1 MYFFHVPCYQDSV
14 INLPEPPM
22 SAAAPT
28 AFRGLFRDRDSAI
41 INSLVLLWV
50 SLGWSVSFVLMGAAS
65 IPLNVAGVVLCAHS
79 MVLAAYLVHESAH
92 QNLFAFPSANTA
104 AGEAMSFI
112 AGSSYA
118 TFERIRHLHIRHH
131 IDRADITC
139 FDFKGLMLRH
149 PMLRR
154 IMELLEW
161 CYIPAVEILMHL
173 QVVWRPVL
181 SRSQRRHLARSM
193 AMLAVRGALLGL
205 LGLWSLKALGLYF
218 IAYGLM
224 LHVLNFFDAFH
235 HTFVQFFVEAHQPVP
250 DHDRDRAYEQENT
263 YSNLLSVRFSW
274 LDVLILNFGYHN
286 AHHQRAS
293 LPWFRLP
300 RYHRS
305 LYGNGTPAVLPL
317 SELLHSWHRNRVRR
331 ILSDGSGSGPG
342 QSKSRGD
349 TFVGAHGVSFLTVV

>member
-1 MYFFHVPCYQDSV
+1 
-14 INLPEPPM
+14 M

-131 IDRADITC
+131 MDRADITC

-173 QVVWRPVL
+173 QVVWRPVFL
-181 SRSQRRHLARSM
+181 RSQRRHLARSM
-193 AMLAVRGALLGL
+193 AMLAVRGALLCL

-218 IAYGLM
+218 IAYGLT

-235 HTFVQFFVEAHQPVP
+235 HTFEQFFVEAHQPVP
-250 DHDRDRAYEQENT
+250 DHGRDRAYEQENT
-263 YSNLLSVRFSW
+263 YSNLLSVRFPW

-305 LYGNGTPAVLPL
+305 LYGNQSSAVLPL
-317 SELLHSWHRNRVRR
+317 PALLRSWHRNRVRR
-331 ILSDGSGSGPG
+331 VIPDGSGPV
-342 QSKSRGD
+342 QDKSLKD
-349 TFVGAHGVSFLTVV
+349 EAFIGAHGVSFLTVM